1 MKKSQIREVIKE
13 VLQESLWDNIN
24 AKKKSGRKSAKKGSK
39 AYKAAVAAGK
49 KLMEIDASTPAPNE
63 IPGGL
68 SQFATIGDLATMHKL
83 PLAQIIQQITK
94 GVRVES
100 EHTTD
105 LDIAMEI
112 AFDHIYEDPKY
123 YDKLSN
129 IEEMADIRSVERY
142 ADDELDPIDVEF
154 GRHFF
159 DRLQDP
165 RNGKEIT
172 TSELLDFF
180 ARLIN
185 KKNQFITFVEKYQ
198 EFVVKDRNTGINIP
212 FISQINQA
220 IAKTIMRK
228 QNFMTSNPVIALEGK
243 HDPVEPGILKKRL
256 GKLTC
261 SKVRQAKSKLEDKGT
276 HYAKA
281 LQRYLNYHCQ

>member
-1 MKKSQIREVIKE
+1 MKKNQLKKIIKE
-13 VLQESLWDNIN
+13 VL
-24 AKKKSGRKSAKKGSK
+24 
-39 AYKAAVAAGK
+39 
-49 KLMEIDASTPAPNE
+49 DASTTAPNK

-68 SQFATIGDLATMHKL
+68 AQYATIGDLATMHKL
-83 PLAQIIQQITK
+83 PIQQIIKQILK
-94 GVRVES
+94 GVKVES

-112 AFDHIYEDPKY
+112 AFDHVYEDPKY

-129 IEEMADIRSVERY
+129 IEEMADMRSVERY
-142 ADDELDPIDVEF
+142 ADDELDPVDVEF
-154 GRHFF
+154 GKHFF
-159 DRLQDP
+159 DRLVDP
-165 RNGKEIT
+165 RNEKEIT

-185 KKNQFITFVEKYQ
+185 KKDQFIRFIEKYH
-198 EFVVKDRNTGINIP
+198 EFVVKDRKTNINIP
-212 FISQINQA
+212 FISQVNQA

-228 QNFMTSNPVIALEGK
+228 PNFMTSNPVIALEGID
-243 HDPVEPGILKKRL
+243 DPVKPGILKKRL
-256 GKLTC
+256 GKLSCT
-261 SKVRQAKSKLEDKGT
+261 KVREERSKLKDKGT